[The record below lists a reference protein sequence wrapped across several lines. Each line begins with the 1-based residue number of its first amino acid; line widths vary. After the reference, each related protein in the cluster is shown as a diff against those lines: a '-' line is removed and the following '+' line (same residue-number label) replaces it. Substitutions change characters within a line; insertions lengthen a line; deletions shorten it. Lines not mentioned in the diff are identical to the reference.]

1 MRGFFLVMKAEIVRS
16 FIIMRRYWFATVIS
30 MIFGYMTLIGIAYG
44 LMYNR
49 ELVRETVEKQMIMAQ
64 SMTSGILGFLLGM
77 FAFSIVGMFTQGL
90 QGMAQTGELE
100 QLCLSPHGL
109 VTNFLARS
117 FVGAVNMMI
126 NMGVLLAFVAYTL
139 EGQLAFAPVETLAV
153 LGLTYC
159 NLIGFG
165 FMVGGLILVFKQT
178 GQIATLVR
186 LGLMGLAILGTNEFI
201 ADRSAPVQF
210 FVHMIPITDAAACLK
225 YVLVDAQAAGSVFQ
239 SANFWWLLV
248 NATVWTG
255 IGIFVFKWMEN
266 LSRYKGTLGAY

>member
-49 ELVRETVEKQMIMAQ
+49 ELVRETVENQVLMAQ

-139 EGQLAFAPVETLAV
+139 EGQLAFAPAATLAV

-178 GQIATLVR
+178 GQIATLIR

-201 ADRSAPVQF
+201 AERSVPVQF
-210 FVHMIPITDAAACLK
+210 LVHMIPITDAAASLK
-225 YVLVDAQAAGSVFQ
+225 YVLVDAQNTGSVFQ
-239 SANFWWLLV
+239 SPNFWWLV
-248 NATVWTG
+248 FNAAMWTG
-255 IGIFVFKWMEN
+255 IGIFVFKFMEN
-266 LSRYKGTLGAY
+266 HSRYKGTLGAY